1 MAGEITGESIKSAIA
16 LKLKSSFATSIETSP
31 LTIYKEKMVQNMKKP
46 CFFIWPIDV
55 ASVKL
60 MRNNYEITS
69 QMLIKFFPKEDDVH
83 AYMTAHQVG
92 IDLLEHL
99 ATIEVA
105 GKPVVG
111 KQMSFK
117 IVDEV
122 LQMFVTYKV
131 KARTQLPAIPDMQTL
146 ELNDFMKEE

>member
-16 LKLKSSFATSIETSP
+16 LKLKSSFATTTETSP

-55 ASVKL
+55 AAKKL

-92 IDLLEHL
+92 IELLEYL
-99 ATIEVA
+99 AEIELNE
-105 GKPVVG
+105 KPVAG

-117 IVDEV
+117 IIDDV

-131 KARTQLPAIPDMQTL
+131 KARTQLPTIPDMQIL
-146 ELNDFMKEE
+146 EINDFMKEE